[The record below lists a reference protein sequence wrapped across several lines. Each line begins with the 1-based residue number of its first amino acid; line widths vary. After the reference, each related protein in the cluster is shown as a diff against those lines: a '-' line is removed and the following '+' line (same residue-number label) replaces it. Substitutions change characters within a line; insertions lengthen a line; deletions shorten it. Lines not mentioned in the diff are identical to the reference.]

1 MRYGMARPVGRER
14 TVCES
19 CELPY
24 YADGEGCPYCG
35 GAVAAGDQD
44 AGREGDEESGIVFGS
59 AENASAGGDGDGSDG
74 LVGRLKRTLGL

>member
-1 MRYGMARPVGRER
+1 MGRPAVRER

-24 YADGEGCPYCG
+24 YADGEGCPYCEG
-35 GAVAAGDQD
+35 SVATDVRD
-44 AGREGDEESGIVFGS
+44 PKRNRDDEPGFVFESTEPD
-59 AENASAGGDGDGSDG
+59 ENASAGGDGDDSDG